1 MLSAFRGKSQAEAA
15 RCSSADLSNPR
26 SALACRT
33 RRDRT
38 SGATSILHH
47 FPYTNLTVPR
57 LVSAA
62 QKLRT
67 LSPTDWVRSEARHQF
82 VRRVR
87 RALFA
92 TLPCD
97 QGQCSFEQLIRQAHV
112 SQAALNCSPNRWVCS
127 IPPQL
132 SSLGARCALI
142 QNTCEVGATFTA
154 ARLGHI
160 VIKDIHGNND
170 EQEARDITEHK
181 KPEQK
186 LA

>member
-1 MLSAFRGKSQAEAA
+1 MFLTPIC
-15 RCSSADLSNPR
+15 RC
-26 SALACRT
+26 
-33 RRDRT
+33 
-38 SGATSILHH
+38 
-47 FPYTNLTVPR
+47 PR

-67 LSPTDWVRSEARHQF
+67 LSPTDWVRSETRHQF

-92 TLPCD
+92 TLRCD

-154 ARLGHI
+154 ASFCSGFLCSVMFRASCSSL
-160 VIKDIHGNND
+160 
-170 EQEARDITEHK
+170 
-181 KPEQK
+181 
-186 LA
+186 LS